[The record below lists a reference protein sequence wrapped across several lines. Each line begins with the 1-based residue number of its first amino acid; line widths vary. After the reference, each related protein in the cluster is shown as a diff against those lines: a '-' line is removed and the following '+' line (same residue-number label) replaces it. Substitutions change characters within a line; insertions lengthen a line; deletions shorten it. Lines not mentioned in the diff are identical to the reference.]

1 MTCKTVIYLV
11 ANDRYFYTHRLALG
25 LEAQKQGYNVI
36 VAGPALGWHTR
47 IEAKGLTF
55 TPITFDRGGLNP
67 FKELQ
72 TLRQIIQLYRR
83 IRPQVVHHVALK
95 PALLGTLAARLC
107 KVPRIINAVSGLG
120 EIFTGTSHRLLRSAI
135 KLCMGMLWRSSTVHT
150 LVQNP
155 DDQAELESVL
165 SPKAITLVYGAGVDL
180 AHFTPQPLPTQGPI
194 LFTLASRMLWT
205 KGVKEFVE
213 AIKALKAQGLL
224 VEGWLVGEPDLEN
237 RRHIPRQQ
245 LQAWHDEG
253 SIIWHGFCEDMAA
266 MYARS
271 HVAVLPSYYR
281 EGIPKTL
288 IEAAACGRALI
299 ATQTPGCNIV
309 VEDGTN
315 GLLIPPQDTQALKV
329 AMTRLMDNARLQ
341 TYGHASRMRAQTLFG
356 AKAINQQTL
365 ALYSPA

>member
-11 ANDRYFYTHRLALG
+11 ANDRYFYTHRLTLG

-36 VAGPALGWHTR
+36 VAGPALGWHKR
-47 IEAKGLTF
+47 IAEKGLTF
-55 TPITFDRGGLNP
+55 APITFDRGGLNP

-72 TLRQIIQLYRR
+72 TLWQIIQLYRR
-83 IRPQVVHHVALK
+83 IKPQVVHHVALK
-95 PALLGTLAARLC
+95 PSLLGTLAARLC
-107 KVPRIINAVSGLG
+107 RVPRIINAVSGLG
-120 EIFTGTSHRLLRSAI
+120 EIFTGAAHRLLRGII
-135 KLCMGMLWRSSTVHT
+135 KLCMGTVWRSKAVHT

-155 DDQAELESVL
+155 DDKAELESVL
-165 SPKAITLVYGAGVDL
+165 SPHAITLVYGAGVDL
-180 AHFTPQPLPTQGPI
+180 AHFAPQPLPTKGPI
-194 LFTLASRMLWT
+194 IFTLASRMLWT
-205 KGVKEFVE
+205 KGVKEFVD
-213 AIKALKAQGLL
+213 AIKALKAEGLP

-245 LQAWHDEG
+245 LQTWHDEG
-253 SIIWHGFCEDMAA
+253 AITWHGFCEDMAS
-266 MYARS
+266 MYAQS

-315 GLLIPPQDTQALKV
+315 GLLIPTHDTQALKA
-329 AMTRLMDNARLQ
+329 AMRRMMDDALLQ
-341 TYGHASRMRAQTLFG
+341 TYGQASRARAKALFG
-356 AKAINQQTL
+356 ADAINQQTL
-365 ALYSPA
+365 TLY